1 MPNLIEVENLTK
13 TYGETTAVDHISFD
27 IPAGIVFGLLGP
39 NGAGKTTTV
48 EMLEGIKQPDAG
60 VILYKGKP
68 LGKAFKR
75 EAGIMFQ
82 HTTLQ
87 DYITVREALQ
97 LFANLY
103 PKQASIE
110 QLIDDCALG
119 DFLDQNTHKL
129 SGGQLQR
136 VLLAIA
142 LVNDPEIVFL
152 DEPTT
157 GLDPQARRNFWNLV
171 ERIKSKGKTVVL
183 TTHYM
188 DEAKVLC
195 DHLLFMDHGKIIAQG
210 SPTELLA
217 NQFSDVIIQI
227 PLTDLQLE
235 QLPESFEAQV
245 HDDYVEIK
253 TASVNQA
260 LEQLMGQNIN
270 LQQMNIRSHNLDDLF
285 LELTGHELRN

>member
-1 MPNLIEVENLTK
+1 MPNLIAVENLTK
-13 TYGETTAVDHISFD
+13 TYADTIAVDHIAFE
-27 IPAGIVFGLLGP
+27 IPTGIVFGLLGP

-60 VILYKGKP
+60 SILYKGKP
-68 LGKAFKR
+68 LGKTFKR

-87 DYITVREALQ
+87 DYITVRESLQ

-103 PKQASIE
+103 PKQANIE
-110 QLIDDCALG
+110 QLIEDCALG
-119 DFLDQNTHKL
+119 DSLDQNTHKL

-171 ERIKSKGKTVVL
+171 ERIKARGKTVVL

-210 SPTELLA
+210 SPSELLA

-227 PLTDLQLE
+227 PLADVQLQ

-260 LEQLMGQNIN
+260 LEQLMQQNID

>member
-13 TYGETTAVDHISFD
+13 TYADTTAVDHISFN
-27 IPAGIVFGLLGP
+27 IPTGIVFGLLGP

-48 EMLEGIKQPDAG
+48 EMLEGIKKPDTG
-60 VILYKGKP
+60 SILYKGKA
-68 LGKAFKR
+68 LGKKFRR

-103 PKQASIE
+103 PTQANIE
-110 QLIDDCALG
+110 QLIDDCALSE
-119 DFLDQNTHKL
+119 FLDQNTHKL

-171 ERIKSKGKTVVL
+171 ERIKAKGKTVVL

-227 PLTDLQLE
+227 PLADLQLE

-245 HDDYVEIK
+245 HDEYVEIK

-260 LEQLMGQNIN
+260 LEELMQQDID

-285 LELTGHELRN
+285 LELTGHELRS

>member
-1 MPNLIEVENLTK
+1 MPSLIQVENLTK
-13 TYGETTAVDHISFD
+13 IYANTTAVDAISFD
-27 IPAGIVFGLLGP
+27 IPAGEVFGLLGP
-39 NGAGKTTTV
+39 NGAGKTTTI
-48 EMLEGIKQPDAG
+48 EMIEGIKKPDAG
-60 VILYKGKP
+60 SILYKGKP
-68 LGKAFKR
+68 LGRTFQQ

-87 DYITVREALQ
+87 DYITVKEALH

-103 PKQASIE
+103 PKQANLE
-110 QLIDDCALG
+110 QLIVDCALSE
-119 DFLDQNTHKL
+119 FLDQNTHKL

-157 GLDPQARRNFWNLV
+157 GLDPQARRNFWDLV
-171 ERIKSKGKTVVL
+171 ERIRAQGKTIVL

-210 SPTELLA
+210 SPSELLA
-217 NQFSDVIIQI
+217 NQFADVIIQI
-227 PLTDLQLE
+227 PLANVALE
-235 QLPESFEAQV
+235 QLPESLDAHV
-245 HDDYVEIK
+245 HDEYVEIK
-253 TASVNQA
+253 TMSVNEA
-260 LEQLMGQNIN
+260 LAKLMEENIDLQNM
-270 LQQMNIRSHNLDDLF
+270 QIRSHNLDDLF

>member
-1 MPNLIEVENLTK
+1 MPNLVEVKNLGK
-13 TYGETTAVDHISFD
+13 TYASTIAVDQISFN

-48 EMLEGIKQPDAG
+48 EMLEGIKQPDTG
-60 VILYKGKP
+60 TILYKGKS
-68 LGKAFKR
+68 LGKTFKR

-110 QLIDDCALG
+110 QLIEDCALG

-171 ERIKSKGKTVVL
+171 ERIKARGKTVVL

-210 SPTELLA
+210 SPSELLA

-227 PLTDLQLE
+227 PLTDLKLD
-235 QLPESFEAQV
+235 QLPDSFDAQL
-245 HDDYVEIK
+245 HDDTVEIK
-253 TASVNQA
+253 TGSVNQA
-260 LEQLMGQNIN
+260 LEVLMAEGID
-270 LQQMNIRSHNLDDLF
+270 LQRMNIRSHNLDDLF
-285 LELTGHELRN
+285 LELTGHELRS